1 MSWFRDGT
9 RLLISGTVGP
19 GDRER
24 GTTSIWL
31 VSILGGAPRKL
42 RDGAYRANL
51 SPDDSL
57 VAYMGMKGG
66 IWLADAD
73 GENPREF
80 IGTEE
85 WEFLGSPDWSSDG
98 KRVVYRRVGPS
109 KTGMQATIESRGLDE
124 ETSTVLVR
132 KENIRFTKR
141 SVVGLAFMA
150 DFLMLDDRL
159 VYVMDEPAPRNRDQN
174 LWEIAIDPR
183 SGKSMGEPRRLTDL
197 VDFSILD
204 LSVTADGSHLA
215 FLNDR
220 RQTDVY
226 IGELGDG
233 GRSLDN
239 ARRLTLD
246 DRDDSPSCWTPDSRA
261 VVFQSDR
268 NGNDDL
274 LVQGLDQ
281 RNAQDLAIGAG
292 NQMEPHL
299 TPDATFFLYWES
311 QANAGGPNV
320 LSRLLRVP
328 VGGGPTELVVEVQGG
343 AAIDCATTP
352 NGPCLLA
359 EVRRAEQIVTLSR
372 LDPVAGRGEELFRID
387 IGSAIRGKPS
397 LSPDGGRFAM
407 IGKGKDRSIRL
418 QDALT
423 GEFIRDIEVDGL
435 PGVTFNE
442 VEWSPDGS
450 GFYLAGESPRA
461 LSLLRV
467 DLNGEAH
474 VLHEDPTGHLSS
486 VRPSPD
492 GRHLAFEK
500 ETQDTNVWV
509 IEDF

>member
-1 MSWFRDGT
+1 
-9 RLLISGTVGP
+9 
-19 GDRER
+19 
-24 GTTSIWL
+24 
-31 VSILGGAPRKL
+31 
-42 RDGAYRANL
+42 
-51 SPDDSL
+51 
-57 VAYMGMKGG
+57 MGMKGG

-80 IGTEE
+80 IGAEE

-98 KRVVYRRVGPS
+98 KRVVYRRLSPS
-109 KTGMQATIESRGLDE
+109 EAGMQATIESRGLDE

-132 KENIRFTKR
+132 DENFRFTN
-141 SVVGLAFMA
+141 VGLAFIA

-174 LWEIAIDPR
+174 LWEITIDPR
-183 SGKSMGEPRRLTDL
+183 SGKPTGEPRRLTDL

-204 LSVTADGSHLA
+204 LSVTADGSQLA

-220 RQTDVY
+220 GQTDVY

-246 DRDDSPSCWTPDSRA
+246 DRNDSPSCWTLDSRA

-268 NGNDDL
+268 NGNEDL

-292 NQMEPHL
+292 NQTEPHL
-299 TPDATFFLYWES
+299 TPDGTFFLYWDWES
-311 QANAGGPNV
+311 PANAGGPNV
-320 LSRLLRVP
+320 RSRLLRVP

-343 AAIDCATTP
+343 AWIDCATTP
-352 NGPCLLA
+352 DGPCLLA

-372 LDPVAGRGEELFRID
+372 LDPVAGRGEELFRVD
-387 IGSAIRGKPS
+387 LGSAIRGKPA
-397 LSPDGGRFAM
+397 LSPDGGRFA
-407 IGKGKDRSIRL
+407 IVGQGKDRSIRL

-423 GEFIRDIEVDGL
+423 GEFIRDIDVDGL
-435 PGVTFNE
+435 PGVSFTE

-450 GFYLAGESPRA
+450 GFYVAGESPRA

-474 VLHEDPTGHLSS
+474 VLHEDPTGHLFS

-500 ETQDTNVWV
+500 ATRDSNVWV
-509 IEDF
+509 IEGF

>member
-9 RLLISGTVGP
+9 RLLISGAVGP
-19 GDRER
+19 GDNEHE
-24 GTTSIWL
+24 TTSIWL

-80 IGTEE
+80 VGAGE
-85 WEFLGSPDWSSDG
+85 WEFLGSPEWSSDG
-98 KRVVYRRVGPS
+98 KRVVYRRLGPS
-109 KTGMQATIESRGLDE
+109 ETTIESRGLDE

-132 KENIRFTKR
+132 DGNFRFTNP
-141 SVVGLAFMA
+141 GLAFIA

-159 VYVMDEPAPRNRDQN
+159 VYAMNEPAPRNRDRN
-174 LWEIAIDPR
+174 LWEVAVDPR
-183 SGKSMGEPRRLTDL
+183 SGKPTGEPRRLTDL
-197 VDFSILD
+197 VGFSILD
-204 LSVTADGSHLA
+204 LSVTADGSQLA

-220 RQTDVY
+220 GQSDVY

-239 ARRLTLD
+239 TRRLTLD
-246 DRDDSPSCWTPDSRA
+246 DRDDSPSCWTPDGRA
-261 VVFQSDR
+261 VVFTSDR
-268 NGNDDL
+268 NGNEDL
-274 LVQGLDQ
+274 LVQGLDR

-292 NQMEPHL
+292 DQSEPHL
-299 TPDATFFLYWES
+299 TPDGKSFLYWES
-311 QANAGGPNV
+311 QATAGGLNAPR
-320 LSRLLRVP
+320 RLLRIP
-328 VGGGPTELVVEVQGG
+328 VGGGPTELVLEVQGG

-352 NGPCLLA
+352 DGPCLLGEA
-359 EVRRAEQIVTLSR
+359 RRAENIVTLSR

-387 IGSAIRGKPS
+387 IGSVVRGKPA
-397 LSPDGGRFAM
+397 LSPDGTRFAM
-407 IGKGKDRSIRL
+407 VGQGKDRSIRL

-423 GEFIRDIEVDGL
+423 GELIRDIDVDGL

-442 VEWSPDGS
+442 VEWAPDGS
-450 GFYLAGESPRA
+450 GFYIAGESPRA

-474 VLHEDPTGHLSS
+474 VLHEDPTGIFSS

-500 ETQDTNVWV
+500 ATQDTNVWV
-509 IEDF
+509 IEGF